1 MYTGYTSASD
11 QRQMAAPRRSSG
23 RVVPMSMSQSSRQR
37 AVLLLALGLP
47 ACSQHKEPPVSA
59 PTPASAA
66 APSAPTVAAPLS
78 LDAPL
83 IGERVGAA
91 PLALPGGALSLTLPR
106 SGVTLSVEGRP
117 VPGALN
123 TELLFRPAADGAT
136 LSGSVELLEDEVSPV
151 IDTLLAHG
159 IRIAG
164 LYNRFLYDEPR
175 VLVLRLEGHGNP
187 LLLASGAQSI
197 SSVLRDARLRS
208 AKPLRELPGDAPDT
222 GKLDAAA
229 LGGTLGVVA
238 SENNGAVSL
247 EVPRPPEAAREDCAT
262 PAPGGPWL
270 RASFSGSDLHAA
282 LSGTLL
288 LCAPELARTLAAL
301 RTANVHLVGLVPQ
314 DQQGDA
320 GWRRSGHPHLEP
332 EPPPAG
338 HHRYHRHGPSG
349 LSGLADDRT
358 ADAALVTRAAV
369 SAKER
374 AWRTEPLRYGRGG
387 LCLDG

>member
-1 MYTGYTSASD
+1 MSTSH
-11 QRQMAAPRRSSG
+11 
-23 RVVPMSMSQSSRQR
+23 SSRRR
-37 AVLLLALGLP
+37 ALVLFALGLS
-47 ACSQHKEPPVSA
+47 ACSQHEEPPAST

-66 APSAPTVAAPLS
+66 APTVAAPPP

-106 SGVTLSVEGRP
+106 SGLTISVEGKP
-117 VPGALN
+117 VAASLN

-159 IRIAG
+159 IRLAG

-175 VLVLRLEGHGNP
+175 VLVLRFEGNGNP

-222 GKLDAAA
+222 GKLDAPS
-229 LGGTLGVVA
+229 LGGVLGVTA
-238 SENNGAVSL
+238 SEQNGAVSL
-247 EVPRPPEAAREDCAT
+247 ELPRPPEAAREPCTT
-262 PAPGGPWL
+262 PPPGGPWL

-282 LSGTLL
+282 LSATLV
-288 LCAPELARTLAAL
+288 LCAPELGRTLGAL
-301 RTANVHLVGLVPQ
+301 RTANIHLVGLMPQ

-320 GWRRSGHPHLEP
+320 GWLELHVRGKNNSL
-332 EPPPAG
+332 ALV
-338 HHRYHRHGPSG
+338 RG
-349 LSGLADDRT
+349 LTQAREART
-358 ADAALVTRAAV
+358 AR
-369 SAKER
+369 
-374 AWRTEPLRYGRGG
+374 
-387 LCLDG
+387 